1 MATRSR
7 EKSKARQA
15 AADKRPYAIAKYIRM
30 SPFKVRAVLDNIRGK
45 DLNEAIGILE
55 ATPKAACEPILKV
68 VNSAA
73 ANAENN
79 LNMARS
85 DLYVAECYADDGPTL
100 KRVRP
105 MSKGRAYRINKRT
118 CHITVILDVKNA

>member
-1 MATRSR
+1 MATRSK
-7 EKSKARQA
+7 EKAMARQA
-15 AADKRPYAIAKYIRM
+15 AADKRPHATAKYIRM
-30 SPFKVRAVLDNIRGK
+30 SPFKVRAVLNNIRGAS
-45 DLNEAIGILE
+45 LEEAIGILE

-79 LNMARS
+79 LNMARN

-105 MSKGRAYRINKRT
+105 MSKGRAYRINQRT
-118 CHITVILDVKNA
+118 CHITVILDVK